1 MTPAPRFGS
10 PEATNRRKQRT
21 GEFMASSIWN
31 AKITGFA
38 TEIPAVASRTEAF
51 KAIYQEHQNRI
62 YTLAFYMTDSEL
74 TAESLSARVFAN
86 TFAQTPTPSAEVLDR
101 ALIAQLRESVEIGP
115 LTLDEPVCEETSNA
129 RRNVKRAVLE
139 RAVVSLPAT
148 ERTIFLLHDVE
159 GYDHSRIARTLDI
172 NTDESKRGLHQA
184 RLAVRRL
191 VSDIKY

>member
-1 MTPAPRFGS
+1 
-10 PEATNRRKQRT
+10 
-21 GEFMASSIWN
+21 MASSIWN

-62 YTLAFYMTDSEL
+62 YNLAFYMTDSEL

-86 TFAQTPTPSAEVLDR
+86 TFAQNPTPSAEVLDR
-101 ALIAQLRESVEIGP
+101 ALIAQLRESVEIGT

>member
-1 MTPAPRFGS
+1 
-10 PEATNRRKQRT
+10 
-21 GEFMASSIWN
+21 MASTMWN

-38 TEIPAVASRTEAF
+38 TEIPTVVSRTEAF

-62 YTLAFYMTDSEL
+62 YNLAFYLTDNEM

-86 TFAQTPTPSAEVLDR
+86 TFAQNSTPSAEVLDR
-101 ALIAQLRESVEIGP
+101 ALFNELRSITEIGT
-115 LTLDEPVCEETSNA
+115 LSLDEPVCEEQSNA
-129 RRNVKRAVLE
+129 RRNIKRAILE

-148 ERTIFLLHDVE
+148 ERIIFLLHDVE

-191 VSDIKY
+191 VSQIKY

>member
-1 MTPAPRFGS
+1 
-10 PEATNRRKQRT
+10 
-21 GEFMASSIWN
+21 MASSIWN

-38 TEIPAVASRTEAF
+38 TEIPAVASRAEAF

-62 YTLAFYMTDSEL
+62 YNLAFYSTDNEL
-74 TAESLSARVFAN
+74 LAASLSSRVFAN
-86 TFAQTPTPSAEVLDR
+86 TFATHATPSAEVLDR
-101 ALIAQLRESVEIGP
+101 ALITELRQEHQIGT

-139 RAVVSLPAT
+139 RAVVSLPVT
-148 ERTIFLLHDVE
+148 ERIIFLLHDVE

-191 VSDIKY
+191 VANIKY